1 MIAGQLCSRIVASVA
16 PDESVR
22 VAAQRMAEFDV
33 GTLVVLKKNRGS
45 HAVGVVTDRDIVL
58 RCLAER
64 LDPSETPV
72 SEIMTSP
79 VEAIGNEASIQDA
92 LAKMAA
98 AGTRRLVVTGE
109 GERVAGVLS
118 LDDVLAQIA
127 RQAAEIGRLLEK
139 QQPKIPV

>member
-1 MIAGQLCSRIVASVA
+1 MTAGQLCSRIVASVA

-33 GTLVVLKKNRGS
+33 GTLVVLKENRGS

-72 SEIMTSP
+72 SEIMTSS
-79 VEAIGNEASIQDA
+79 VETISNDASIEDA
-92 LAKMAA
+92 LAKMGT
-98 AGTRRLVVTGE
+98 AGTRRIVVTGE
-109 GERVAGVLS
+109 GDRVAGVLS
-118 LDDVLAQIA
+118 LDDVLALIA
-127 RQAAEIGRLLEK
+127 RQTAAIGRLLEK
-139 QQPKIPV
+139 QQPKIPA